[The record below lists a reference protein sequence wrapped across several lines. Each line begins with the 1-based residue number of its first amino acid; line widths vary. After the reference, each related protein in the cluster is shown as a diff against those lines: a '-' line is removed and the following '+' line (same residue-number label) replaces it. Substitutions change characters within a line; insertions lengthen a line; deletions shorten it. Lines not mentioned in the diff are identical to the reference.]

1 MICNIHHTA
10 WHVIQIRSPA
20 EEVTVIKRWE
30 DGLTW
35 MAYPEAQ
42 MQRASQ
48 ALVVDDEVWVVD
60 PLDGGNLDEE
70 LAGLGTVAG
79 VVVLGSEHHRHA
91 DRLAARHD
99 VPIHLPKWFEE
110 EAKDYEADVI
120 QFTDELAQTG
130 FEAIKLKEGF
140 WQEAGLYHPD
150 RRTLAVS
157 DTFMTGLFTAQP
169 GRVELFPPAR
179 FDPPYEAIEGLAADR
194 LLVGHG
200 EPVFED
206 VEEQIERALAM
217 EYRSTPTAVI
227 MSLPILVKI
236 IRTQL
241 PL

>member
-1 MICNIHHTA
+1 MPFRITT
-10 WHVIQIRSPA
+10 PA
-20 EEVTVIKRWE
+20 DEVTIIKRWD

-35 MAYPEAQ
+35 MAHPEAQ

-48 ALVVDDEVWVVD
+48 ALVVDDDVWVID

-70 LAGLGTVAG
+70 LTALGTVAG

-91 DRLAARHD
+91 DRLATRHD
-99 VPIHLPKWFEE
+99 VAIHLPSWFEE
-110 EAKDYEADVI
+110 SAKEYEADVVE
-120 QFTDELAQTG
+120 FTEELADTG
-130 FEAIKLKEGF
+130 FEAIKLADSF
-140 WQEAGLYHPD
+140 WQEAGLYHPE

-157 DTFMTGLFTAQP
+157 DTFMTALFNSEA

-179 FDPPYEAIEGLAADR
+179 FDPPWEKVQDLTVDR

-206 VEEQIERALAM
+206 ATDQIERALAM

-227 MSLPILVKI
+227 LSLPILVKI

-241 PL
+241 PV